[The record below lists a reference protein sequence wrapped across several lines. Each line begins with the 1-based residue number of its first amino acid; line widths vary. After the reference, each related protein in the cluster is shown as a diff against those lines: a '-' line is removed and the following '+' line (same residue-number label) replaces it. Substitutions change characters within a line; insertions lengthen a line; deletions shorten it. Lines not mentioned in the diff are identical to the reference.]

1 MISAHTWRM
10 NRQLGFNIFELMIT
24 VAVLGVLMGVGV
36 PAMQSLMQNSRL
48 TTQINLLSTTLA
60 LARSEAIKVNQRVLV
75 CLSTSGT
82 DCEAAGSGKGWDEG
96 WMVFVDRN
104 SDSDVD
110 LGPPGTDD
118 CAVNSTTDCILATQ
132 AGFLGTNTLTP
143 ATDAPDFLAYVGD
156 GSLRCNTDA
165 NVATLE
171 TCNNAN
177 TFYTLCDFR
186 GAGYAKGLSI
196 SRTGRVASVDKQP
209 NGSAFSCP

>member
-1 MISAHTWRM
+1 M

-36 PAMQSLMQNSRL
+36 PAMQTLMQNSRL

-60 LARSEAIKVNQRVLV
+60 LARSEAIKLNQRVLV
-75 CLSTSGT
+75 CVSTTGT
-82 DCEAAGSGKGWDEG
+82 DCEAAGSGTGWDDG

-104 SDSDVD
+104 NDSDVD
-110 LGPPGTDD
+110 LGAPGTDD

-132 AGFLGTNTLTP
+132 AGYPGTNTLTP
-143 ATDAPDFLAYVGD
+143 GAGAPDFLAYVGD
-156 GSLRCNTDA
+156 GSVRCNTDA
-165 NVATLE
+165 NITALE

-177 TFYTLCDFR
+177 TFFTLCDFR
-186 GAGYAKGLSI
+186 GATYAKGLSI

-209 NGSAFSCP
+209 NGSAFTCP